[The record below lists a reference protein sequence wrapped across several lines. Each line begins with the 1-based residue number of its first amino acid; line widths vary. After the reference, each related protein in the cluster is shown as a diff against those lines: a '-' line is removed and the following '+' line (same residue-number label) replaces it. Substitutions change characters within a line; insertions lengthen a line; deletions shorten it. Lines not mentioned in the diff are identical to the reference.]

1 MTFNFL
7 LIRNHYTFNKIN
19 IFLMPKTI
27 INNLLVNSF
36 IIPSILL
43 TSCNT
48 GKLKVI
54 ADLPASLKE
63 ISAAETI
70 SNSNLIWVIEDS
82 GNKNTLYGL
91 NSDGKIIKNLE
102 ISNAPNID
110 WEDLT
115 SDEKGNLYIA
125 DFGNNS
131 KKRKDFSIYKIKN
144 PKNESSKVFA
154 EKINFNLP
162 KSIKSKD
169 FEAFFIFQN
178 SFYIFSKE
186 QKNAVLIKVPNA
198 VGHHEA
204 ELVTEFNLAGKN
216 NLITSADISND
227 GKTVVLLNHD
237 KLWKLSEYT
246 SDYFLKGTIEEFNF
260 DHNSQKEGI
269 CFKDENTL
277 YITDEKAHG
286 KGGNLYELKFI
297 SIPY

>member
-1 MTFNFL
+1 MP
-7 LIRNHYTFNKIN
+7 KIIN
-19 IFLMPKTI
+19 SYFLM
-27 INNLLVNSF
+27 NSF
-36 IIPSILL
+36 IITSIFL

-54 ADLPASLKE
+54 ADLPSSLKE
-63 ISAAETI
+63 ISAVETI

-102 ISNAPNID
+102 ISNATNID

-115 SDEKGNLYIA
+115 SDEQGNLYIA

-131 KKRKDFSIYKIKN
+131 KKRKDFSIYKIEN
-144 PKNESSKVFA
+144 PKNKSSKVFA

-162 KSIKSKD
+162 KSINSED
-169 FEAFFIFQN
+169 FEAFFIFQD

-186 QKNAVLIKVPNA
+186 QKKAILIKVPNA

-204 ELVTEFNLAGKN
+204 ELVTEFNLDGKN
-216 NLITSADISND
+216 NLITSADISSD
-227 GKTVVLLNHD
+227 GKTVILLNHD

-246 SDYFLKGTIEEFNF
+246 SDNFLKGAIEEFNF

-269 CFKDENTL
+269 CFKDENTI
-277 YITDEKAHG
+277 YITDERAHG
-286 KGGNLYELKFI
+286 TGGNLYELKFK